1 VFATSEVSHLF
12 SHVPDASKAKGAG
25 ASILEWIDYR
35 PSIESWSLPDLS
47 SLTNVTDKS
56 VTRPISGYIKFE
68 NVSFTYP
75 SRPSIQVLD
84 GLNLDIPAGSFVALV
99 GHSGCGKS
107 TTIQLLERFYDP
119 THGRVTVD
127 GRHVKE
133 WQVQELRN
141 EMALVSQ
148 EPTLYAGT
156 VAFNIRL
163 GARAGEEVSQ
173 DEVERACREANIVSI
188 LLSILDA
195 LQRRARMG

>member
-1 VFATSEVSHLF
+1 
-12 SHVPDASKAKGAG
+12 
-25 ASILEWIDYR
+25 
-35 PSIESWSLPDLS
+35 
-47 SLTNVTDKS
+47 
-56 VTRPISGYIKFE
+56 
-68 NVSFTYP
+68 
-75 SRPSIQVLD
+75 
-84 GLNLDIPAGSFVALV
+84 
-99 GHSGCGKS
+99 
-107 TTIQLLERFYDP
+107 
-119 THGRVTVD
+119 
-127 GRHVKE
+127 VKE

>member
-1 VFATSEVSHLF
+1 MSHLF

-25 ASILEWIDYR
+25 ASILKWLDYR
-35 PSIESWSLPDLS
+35 PSIESSSSSRSLPGAEKPKPS
-47 SLTNVTDKS
+47 
-56 VTRPISGYIKFE
+56 ISGHIKLE

-119 THGRVTVD
+119 SAGKVTVD
-127 GRHVKE
+127 GTDVRE
-133 WQVQELRN
+133 WSVQELRN

-156 VAFNIRL
+156 IGFNVRL
-163 GARAGEEVSQ
+163 GARAGGEVRQ
-173 DEVERACREANIVSI
+173 EEVERACREANIVS
-188 LLSILDA
+188 
-195 LQRRARMG
+195 